1 MDKKWVEYEQAKD
14 QAEDEGWDYTTTPEE
29 YGLLEPQM
37 LNLKCEWENIHN
49 KVIFDA
55 VNEAL
60 DGCRPYG
67 LKGPPLPWS
76 KQTWNLTN
84 KYSKDEEIPKVT
96 KFIEDKVMQWCKT
109 YAGTLPFSEL
119 LKEHKIPFLEEE
131 ALNHVWEEWLAIV
144 LANEVSSL
152 DHR

>member
-1 MDKKWVEYEQAKD
+1 MDEKRHEYNQSKLE
-14 QAEDEGWDYTTTPEE
+14 AEDNGNEYTTTPEE
-29 YGLLEPQM
+29 LGILEPQM

-76 KQTWNLTN
+76 KQTRNLTN
-84 KYSKDEEIPKVT
+84 KYQKDEEIPKVT
-96 KFIEDKVMQWCKT
+96 SFIEEKVMQWCKT

-119 LKEHKIPFLEEE
+119 LQEHKIPFLEEE
-131 ALNHVWEEWLAIV
+131 ALNHVREE
-144 LANEVSSL
+144 
-152 DHR
+152 